1 MTFLILFLT
10 LFDPKTSF
18 LVLLAKKKFRKSLAG
33 FKLRGEGVPPPP
45 NSAKGFLEKWFSVK
59 GVGAGT
65 PLTVKIL

>member
-33 FKLRGEGVPPPP
+33 FKLRGEGVPPP
-45 NSAKGFLEKWFSVK
+45 NSAKGFLEKMIFR
-59 GVGAGT
+59 
-65 PLTVKIL
+65 

>member
-18 LVLLAKKKFRKSLAG
+18 LVLLAKKKFRKSLAD
-33 FKLRGEGVPPPP
+33 FKLRGGEGVPP

-65 PLTVKIL
+65 PLTGKIL